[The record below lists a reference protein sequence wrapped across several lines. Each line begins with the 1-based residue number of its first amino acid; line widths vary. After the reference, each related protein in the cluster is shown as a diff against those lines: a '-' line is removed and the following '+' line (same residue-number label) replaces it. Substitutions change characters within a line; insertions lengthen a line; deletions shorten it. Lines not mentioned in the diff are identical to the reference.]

1 MDVSGQS
8 AEVHIRTDA
17 NNLITTAQT
26 THLPEQKETIH
37 QINMLRVESNSGA
50 MDDLAHVASED
61 CLADCLTKASAKDDA
76 LIRAVSTGVLPKVDK
91 NPPFRELMA
100 NKHKA
105 YMTLASW
112 SLSNLEMPTHI
123 VEFMG
128 MYIEPQIRQCLAM
141 HARGVAL

>member
-26 THLPEQKETIH
+26 THLPEQKETI
-37 QINMLRVESNSGA
+37 VESNSGA

-76 LIRAVSTGVLPKVDK
+76 LIRAVSSGVLPKVDK

-141 HARGVAL
+141 HARGVAH

>member
-26 THLPEQKETIH
+26 TRLPEQKETIH

-50 MDDLAHVASED
+50 MDDLAHVSSED
-61 CLADCLTKASAKDDA
+61 CLADPLTKASAKDDA
-76 LIRAVSTGVLPKVDK
+76 LIRAVTTGVLPKVDS

-105 YMTLASW
+105 YMSLASW
-112 SLSNLEMPTHI
+112 AVGNLEMPHQI
-123 VEFMG
+123 VEMMG
-128 MYIEPQIRQCLAM
+128 MYIEPQIRQCLT
-141 HARGVAL
+141 HGQH